1 MNERKNVLTSV
12 DGQVFMIALDRPR
25 VNAIDLQLLSEL
37 ENAVDAFLNDPSLK
51 AAIIT
56 SANHSIFSAGADIAR
71 FSELAETG
79 NIKDYI
85 LYGQKVYKKISQS
98 SKPMIAAV
106 HGIAMGGAFELVL
119 ACHIRILAERAKL
132 GCPEINLGIMP
143 GWGGTQ
149 MLPRIVGS
157 AKAIELILL
166 GEAITAQEALRIN
179 LANAVV
185 PRGEVLPT
193 AIALAKKLAE
203 KSSLASQAAMEAILA
218 AAQLNLEDGLTYEAN
233 RFAALVDSEDAHEGV
248 QAFLE
253 KRQPSY
259 KGR

>member
-1 MNERKNVLTSV
+1 MNQRKNIITSV
-12 DGQVFMIALDRPR
+12 DDQVFIIALDRPR
-25 VNAIDLQLLSEL
+25 VNAIDLHMLAEL
-37 ENAVDAFLNDPSLK
+37 DDAVDEFLNEPAYT

-56 SANHSIFSAGADIAR
+56 SANHSIFSAGADIAG
-71 FSELAETG
+71 FSELAESRD
-79 NIKDYI
+79 IKEYI

-98 SKPMIAAV
+98 SKPFIAAL

-119 ACHIRILAERAKL
+119 ACHFRILAERANL
-132 GCPEINLGIMP
+132 GAPEINLGIMP

-157 AKAIELILL
+157 AKAIEVILL
-166 GEAITAQEALRIN
+166 GEAITPQEALRIN
-179 LANAVV
+179 LAHAVV
-185 PRGEVLPT
+185 PRVEVLPT
-193 AIALAKKLAE
+193 ALALAKKLSQ
-203 KSSLASQAAMEAILA
+203 KSSLASQAALEAILA
-218 AAQLNLEDGLTYEAN
+218 ADRLNLEDGLAYEAD
-233 RFAALVDSEDAHEGV
+233 RFAALLESEDAHEGV